1 MFANKDCKLKII
13 YLQGAEQ
20 GKIIY
25 LHGAEQGK
33 NENYLQLL
41 FSLWDKNKDIFQLC
55 ID

>member
-20 GKIIY
+20 GK
-25 LHGAEQGK
+25 

-41 FSLWDKNKDIFQLC
+41 FSLWDENKDIFQLSAV
-55 ID
+55 